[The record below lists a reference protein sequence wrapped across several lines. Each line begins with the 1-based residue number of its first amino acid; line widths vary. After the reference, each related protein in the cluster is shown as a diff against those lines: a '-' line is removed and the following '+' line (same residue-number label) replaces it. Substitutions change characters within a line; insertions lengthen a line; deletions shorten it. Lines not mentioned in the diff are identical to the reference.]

1 MQRTGIDSTT
11 ADLLHSA
18 VHNLK
23 GPASRLRLLAQ
34 LLSRSGAA
42 LDEDSRSLLRHIE
55 DSAAAVGVVA
65 DGLRSYVEACARP
78 LQRERVELSRPAVE
92 AQSNLRSEIES
103 VGARITADVLP
114 AVQADPFL
122 MSWLFQELL
131 TNSIRYRGEAAPVI
145 DISTGRGGPGK
156 WFVAVSD
163 NGPGIDPSLAE
174 RVFRPFKKLSSVGG
188 AGLGLTVCRRIV
200 ELHGGEI
207 WVEPREGGAEFR
219 FFVDGEMICP

>member
-23 GPASRLRLLAQ
+23 GPASRLRLLSQ

-65 DGLRSYVEACARP
+65 EGLRGYAEVCARP
-78 LQRERVELSRPAVE
+78 MHRQPVELGRLAVE
-92 AQSNLRSEIES
+92 AQTNLRSEIES
-103 VGARITADVLP
+103 VGAQITADRLP
-114 AVQADPFL
+114 AAQADPFL
-122 MSWLFQELL
+122 MSWLFQELF
-131 TNSIRYRGEAAPVI
+131 TNAIRYRAEAKPVI
-145 DISTGRGGPGK
+145 HISTGTGGPGN

-163 NGPGIDPSLAE
+163 NGPGIEPALAE
-174 RVFRPFKKLSSVGG
+174 RVFRPFKKLSNAGG

-207 WVEPREGGAEFR
+207 WAEPREGGAEFR
-219 FFVDGEMICP
+219 FFIDGETPCS